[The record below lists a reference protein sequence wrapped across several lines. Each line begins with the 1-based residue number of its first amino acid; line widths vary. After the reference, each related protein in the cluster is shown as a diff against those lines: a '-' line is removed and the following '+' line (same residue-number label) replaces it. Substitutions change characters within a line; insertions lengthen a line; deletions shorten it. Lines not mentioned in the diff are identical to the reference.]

1 VSVNPGGRVAVT
13 GTSKSITI
21 VGAGL
26 GGALMSVF
34 LGRAGHRVKVYERR
48 PDPRRGGSGRARSIN
63 LAISTRG
70 LAALER
76 VGLDRKLLEVAIPMR
91 GRMVHAID
99 GGLTF
104 QPYGHEAHHV
114 IHSVSRAGLNRL
126 LVETAEAMGN
136 VEVFFGKRCVD
147 VDLARAMSVFADIDT
162 GETSSVAADLVIGAD
177 GAFSEVR
184 LAMQKTD
191 RFEYAQSFLHHG
203 YKELTIPAAA
213 GGAFLMERN
222 ALHIWPRGGFM
233 MIALPNVD
241 GSYTGTCFWPFS
253 GANSFSSLATRAEVR
268 EFFART
274 FPDVGPLMP
283 ALEDDFLS
291 NPVGSLVTV
300 RCAPWRHESR
310 VALLGDAAHAIV
322 PFYGQGANAAFEDCI
337 VLDECLREFSGDV
350 AEALQTYEQRRKR
363 HADALADLAIG
374 NFLEMRDKTASKTF
388 LFGKK
393 VEKLLAKLFPG
404 RFVPLYYMVT
414 FSRTPYADAVQ
425 RARTQWR
432 AVFAAVGLA
441 LLTVLV
447 VLAAFL
453 AWR

>member
-1 VSVNPGGRVAVT
+1 MADT
-13 GTSKSITI
+13 TKSITI

-26 GGALMSVF
+26 GGALMAVF
-34 LGRAGHRVKVYERR
+34 LGRTGHRVKVYERR
-48 PDPRRGGSGRARSIN
+48 PDPRKGASGRSRSIN

-76 VGLDRKLLEVAIPMR
+76 VGLERELLDVAVPMR

-114 IHSVSRAGLNRL
+114 LYSVSRAGLNRL
-126 LVETAEAMGN
+126 LVEAAEAMPN
-136 VEVFFGKRCVD
+136 VEIHFGQRCVD
-147 VDLARAMSVFADIDT
+147 VDLENAEGLFTGIDT
-162 GETSSVAADLVIGAD
+162 GLTSSVPADLLIGAD
-177 GAFSEVR
+177 GAFSEIR
-184 LAMQKTD
+184 LAMQETD
-191 RFEYAQSFLHHG
+191 RFEYAQSFLEHG
-203 YKELTIPAAA
+203 YKELRIPAAE
-213 GGAFLMERN
+213 GGGFRMERN

-241 GSYTGTCFWPFS
+241 GSYTCTCFWPFS
-253 GANSFSSLATRAEVR
+253 GENSFSALATRDEVR
-268 EFFART
+268 AYFQRT
-274 FPDVGPLMP
+274 FPDAVPLMP
-283 ALEDDFLS
+283 ALEEDFLL
-291 NPVGSLVTV
+291 NAVGSLVTV
-300 RCAPWRHESR
+300 RCAPWRYKDR
-310 VALLGDAAHAIV
+310 VALLGDAAHAVV

-337 VLDECLREFSGDV
+337 VLDECLREFSDDT
-350 AEALQTYEQRRKR
+350 AEALQMYERRRKR

-432 AVFAAVGLA
+432 AVFVAAGLA
-441 LLTVLV
+441 LLTILV
-447 VLAAFL
+447 VLAAVL

>member
-1 VSVNPGGRVAVT
+1 MSQAT
-13 GTSKSITI
+13 KSITI

-26 GGALMSVF
+26 GGALMAVF
-34 LGRAGHRVKVYERR
+34 LGRAGHRVRVYERR
-48 PDPRRGGSGRARSIN
+48 PDPRKGAAGRGRSIN

-76 VGLDRKLLEVAIPMR
+76 VGLEKRLLEVAVPMR
-91 GRMVHAID
+91 GRMVHAKD

-104 QPYGHEAHHV
+104 QPYGHQAHHV

-126 LVETAEAMGN
+126 LVETAEAMPN
-136 VEVFFGKRCVD
+136 VEVHFGRRCID
-147 VDLARAMSVFADIDT
+147 VDLERAAGVFADIGT
-162 GETSSVAADLVIGAD
+162 GASSSVPGDLLLGAD

-191 RFEYAQSFLHHG
+191 RFEYAQSFLEHG
-203 YKELTIPAAA
+203 YKELTIPPAA
-213 GGAFLMERN
+213 GGGFRMERN

-241 GSYTGTCFWPFS
+241 GSYTCTCFWPFT
-253 GANSFSSLATRAEVR
+253 GENSFAALTTREQVGAYFATV
-268 EFFART
+268 
-274 FPDVGPLMP
+274 FPDAVPLMP
-283 ALEDDFLS
+283 TLSHDFLE
-291 NPVGSLVTV
+291 NDVGSLVTV
-300 RCAPWRHESR
+300 RCRPWRFKDR

-337 VLDECLREFSGDV
+337 VLDECLREFAHDT
-350 AEALQTYEQRRKR
+350 AEALHTYERRRKR
-363 HADALADLAIG
+363 HADALAELAVG

-393 VEKLLAKLFPG
+393 VEKGLAKLFPG

-414 FSRTPYADAVQ
+414 FSRTPYADAVLRS
-425 RARTQWR
+425 RAQWR
-432 AVFAAVGLA
+432 TVFASAGLA
-441 LLTVLV
+441 LVVVLV
-447 VLAAFL
+447 VLAVVL
-453 AWR
+453 ARR

>member
-1 VSVNPGGRVAVT
+1 MVAET
-13 GTSKSITI
+13 TKSITV

-26 GGALMSVF
+26 GGALMAVF

-48 PDPRRGGSGRARSIN
+48 PDPRKGALGRSRSIN

-76 VGLDRKLLEVAIPMR
+76 VGLEGKLLEVAVPMR

-104 QPYGHEAHHV
+104 QPYGHEANHV
-114 IHSVSRAGLNRL
+114 LYSVSRAGLNRL
-126 LVETAEAMGN
+126 LVEAAEAMPN
-136 VEVFFGKRCVD
+136 VELHFGQRCVD
-147 VDLARAMSVFADIDT
+147 VDLENAAGTFAGIDT
-162 GETSSVAADLVIGAD
+162 GATSSVPADLLIGAD
-177 GAFSEVR
+177 GAFSEIR

-191 RFEYAQSFLHHG
+191 RFEYAQSFLQHG
-203 YKELTIPAAA
+203 YKELTIPAAE
-213 GGAFLMERN
+213 GGGFRMERN

-241 GSYTGTCFWPFS
+241 GSYTCTCFWPFS
-253 GANSFSSLATRAEVR
+253 GENSFSALATRDEVR
-268 EFFART
+268 AHFGRV
-274 FPDVGPLMP
+274 FPDAVPLMP
-283 ALEDDFLS
+283 ALEEDYLL
-291 NPVGSLVTV
+291 NAVGSLVTV
-300 RCAPWRHESR
+300 RCAPWRYKDR
-310 VALLGDAAHAIV
+310 VALLGDAAHAVV
-322 PFYGQGANAAFEDCI
+322 PFYGQGANASFEDCI

-350 AEALQTYEQRRKR
+350 AEALQTYERRRKR

-432 AVFAAVGLA
+432 AVFVAAGLA
-441 LLTVLV
+441 LLTILV
-447 VLAAFL
+447 VLAAVL

>member
-1 VSVNPGGRVAVT
+1 MNT
-13 GTSKSITI
+13 KSITI

-34 LGRAGHRVKVYERR
+34 LGRAGHRVKLYERR
-48 PDPRRGGSGRARSIN
+48 PDPRKGTPGRARSIN

-76 VGLDRKLLEVAIPMR
+76 VGLDRKLLDVAVPMR
-91 GRMVHAID
+91 GRMVHALG
-99 GGLTF
+99 GGLAF

-126 LVETAEAMGN
+126 LVETAESMGN
-136 VEVFFGKRCVD
+136 VEVRFGQRCVD
-147 VDLARAMSVFADIDT
+147 VDLAGATAVFADVET
-162 GETSSVAADLVIGAD
+162 GATSHVAGDLVIGAD

-191 RFEYAQSFLHHG
+191 RFEYAQSYLEHG
-203 YKELTIPAAA
+203 YKELSIPAAA
-213 GGAFLMERN
+213 GGGFPMERN

-241 GSYTGTCFWPFS
+241 GSFTGTCFWPFS
-253 GANSFSSLATRAEVR
+253 GANSFSSLATPQDVR
-268 EFFART
+268 SFFETT
-274 FPDVGPLMP
+274 FPDVVPLMP
-283 ALEDDFLS
+283 SLTEDFLG
-291 NPVGSLVTV
+291 NAVGSLVTV
-300 RCAPWRHESR
+300 RCAPWRYEDR
-310 VALLGDAAHAIV
+310 VALIGDAAHAIV

-337 VLDECLREFSGDV
+337 VLDECLREFPRDTG
-350 AEALQTYEQRRKR
+350 AALASYERRRKR

-374 NFLEMRDKTASKTF
+374 NFFEMRDKTASKSF
-388 LFGKK
+388 LLAKR
-393 VEKLLAKLFPG
+393 VEKLLAKTFPG

-414 FSRTPYADAVQ
+414 FSRTPYADAVL
-425 RARTQWR
+425 RARKQWR
-432 AVFAAVGLA
+432 TVFAIAGA
-441 LLTVLV
+441 LLLIVLV
-447 VLAAFL
+447 VLAAAI